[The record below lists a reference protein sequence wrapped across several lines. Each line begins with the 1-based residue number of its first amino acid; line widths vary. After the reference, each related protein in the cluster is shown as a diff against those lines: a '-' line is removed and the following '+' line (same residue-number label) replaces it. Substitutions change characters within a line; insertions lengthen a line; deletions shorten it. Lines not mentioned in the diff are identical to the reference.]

1 MKSIFMLIISLGL
14 ISFLQAQNPPAKS
27 PAVTAKET
35 LSKGTEVTI
44 NYGQPSL
51 NGRTIGKDV
60 EPMPG
65 KVWRAG
71 ANAATVF
78 EVSKNVR
85 VQGKDLPAGKY
96 GFFVI
101 DNGSEWTL
109 IFNKV
114 HNQWGAYEYKEASD
128 ALRVSA
134 KVKKADPAAAKLT
147 YQISKDGNV
156 TIQWGEKEVRFK
168 IDE

>member
-1 MKSIFMLIISLGL
+1 MKSIFMLIISLSL
-14 ISFLQAQNPPAKS
+14 ISLVQAQNPPAKS

-101 DNGSEWTL
+101 DNGGEWTL

-114 HNQWGAYEYKEASD
+114 HNQWGAFEYKEASD

-134 KVKKADPAAAKLT
+134 KVKKADPPAAKLT